1 MKSRYIA
8 SGGDANSVARK
19 VAREEIEKQM
29 KERCPQCEQSIAN
42 QVAAVMCRALA
53 LNHGFG
59 KKRLKN
65 LIKET
70 EWLFELCDM
79 DGKKYK
85 ATDCIEWL
93 RDAMGI
99 DLKRGANEQT

>member
-1 MKSRYIA
+1 MKSNYLTSGSDYRKA
-8 SGGDANSVARK
+8 SYAVAK
-19 VAREEIEKQM
+19 AEIDKITQ
-29 KERCPQCEQSIAN
+29 ERCPVCQQSIAN

-99 DLKRGANEQT
+99 DLERGVNEQT

>member
-1 MKSRYIA
+1 MKSNYI
-8 SGGDANSVARK
+8 SNKSESRK
-19 VAREEIEKQM
+19 IAWEIAKEEIERQKANV
-29 KERCPQCEQSIAN
+29 CPDCQQSIAN

-99 DLKRGANEQT
+99 DLERDANEQT

>member
-1 MKSRYIA
+1 MKANYIA
-8 SGGDANSVARK
+8 NKSDQRRIALEVAK
-19 VAREEIEKQM
+19 EEIERQKATVC
-29 KERCPQCEQSIAN
+29 KSCEQSIAN
-42 QVAAVMCRALA
+42 QVAAVMCKALA

-59 KKRLKN
+59 KKRLQN

-70 EWLFELCDM
+70 EWLFELCDL

-99 DLKRGANEQT
+99 DLNKGE